1 MDQNTKME
9 KDYQLGQYLNS
20 INTSKKNLMD
30 SEDMFWEKKYP
41 AFIVNKC
48 LSAHPDSLFY
58 VNEMNRLN
66 FLDKRLQYDFLIN
79 SLSKRKRF
87 AKWMRSTKV
96 KNIDLIKLY
105 YGFSNEKAK
114 QALDIL
120 TSDDIEIIKTKLNTG
135 GKHGRTGVDT

>member
-120 TSDDIEIIKTKLNTG
+120 TADDIEIIKTKLNTG

>member
-1 MDQNTKME
+1 
-9 KDYQLGQYLNS
+9 

-120 TSDDIEIIKTKLNTG
+120 TADDIEIIKTKLNTG

>member
-1 MDQNTKME
+1 ME

-120 TSDDIEIIKTKLNTG
+120 TADDIEIIKTKLNTG

>member
-1 MDQNTKME
+1 MD

-20 INTSKKNLMD
+20 INSTKKNLLD
-30 SEDMFWEKKYP
+30 SDDIFWERKYP
-41 AFIVNKC
+41 AFIINKC

-105 YGFSNEKAK
+105 YGYSNEKAK

-120 TSDDIEIIKTKLNTG
+120 TADDIEIIKTKLNTG

>member
-58 VNEMNRLN
+58 VNELNRLN

-120 TSDDIEIIKTKLNTG
+120 TADDIEIIKTKLNTG